1 MDIRCDIEGGL
12 LSFSGVSGFRTQFG
26 GPRRFICPSLVM
38 DVFAVLRLQND
49 QFRDASNKMLRQAS
63 EQLKM
68 AEKKAALAQEEIILL
83 TTQLHEHS
91 LNTASFAKVKENAEL
106 LINAGLLTKEQLEQ
120 LLDPALSEKL
130 NDADTDVESEPGAAE
145 QTPPSA
151 AQALPLTSP
160 PKSRKCSYCQLAG
173 HNTRSC
179 PDKKAGKPPVSKSQ
193 VSHESIPD
201 AFVDL

>member
-1 MDIRCDIEGGL
+1 MVIRCDIEGGL

-26 GPRRFICPSLVM
+26 GPRRFISSSLVM
-38 DVFAVLRLQND
+38 DVFNAQFD

-68 AEKKAALAQEEIILL
+68 AEKKAALAQEEIKLL

-120 LLDPALSEKL
+120 LLDPLLSEKL
-130 NDADTDVESEPGAAE
+130 NDAGTDVESEPGAAE
-145 QTPPSA
+145 HTPS
-151 AQALPLTSP
+151 
-160 PKSRKCSYCQLAG
+160 KSRKCSYCQLPG

>member
-1 MDIRCDIEGGL
+1 
-12 LSFSGVSGFRTQFG
+12 
-26 GPRRFICPSLVM
+26 M
-38 DVFAVLRLQND
+38 DVFNIKFD
-49 QFRDASNKMLRQAS
+49 QFRDASNKMLQQAS

-68 AEKKAALAQEEIILL
+68 AEKKAALAQDEIKLL

-120 LLDPALSEKL
+120 LLDPLLSEKL
-130 NDADTDVESEPGAAE
+130 NGDGTDVESETGAAE
-145 QTPPSA
+145 PSA

-160 PKSRKCSYCQLAG
+160 PKSRKCSHCQIAG
-173 HNTRSC
+173 HYTRTC
-179 PDKKAGKPPVSKSQ
+179 PDKKAGKPPVSKSP

-201 AFVDL
+201 AVDL

>member
-1 MDIRCDIEGGL
+1 
-12 LSFSGVSGFRTQFG
+12 
-26 GPRRFICPSLVM
+26 M
-38 DVFAVLRLQND
+38 DVFNIKFD
-49 QFRDASNKMLRQAS
+49 QFRDASNKMLNQAS

-68 AEKKAALAQEEIILL
+68 AEKKAALAQDEMILL

-106 LINAGLLTKEQLEQ
+106 LINAGLLTNEQLEQ
-120 LLDPALSEKL
+120 LLDPLLSEKL
-130 NDADTDVESEPGAAE
+130 NGDGTDVESEPGAAE
-145 QTPPSA
+145 LTPS
-151 AQALPLTSP
+151 
-160 PKSRKCSYCQLAG
+160 KSRKCSHSQIAG

-201 AFVDL
+201 AFVCADL